1 MWVGCRLRRAQSP
14 ETGYQKLSNQPKH
27 GGSLPLSHQM
37 NRVLK
42 SQFDLSPAKRALM
55 KSMVD
60 AECVNDSRA
69 GRIPKIKRSDP
80 VPASFAQRRLWFL
93 DQLEAG
99 QCLYNMPVARC
110 LKGRLDIAA
119 LEHSLAEIVRRHET
133 LRTSFVP
140 LEGEPMQVISDPQP
154 FHLPLTDLSHLTATE
169 REHEAR
175 QQVIDEA
182 KQVFDLA
189 EGPLFR
195 ARLLKLAD
203 DEHLLLLTLHHIVSD
218 GWSMG
223 VLFQELSALY
233 NAYTRGAASPL
244 QELDV
249 QYADYSAW
257 QRESLQ
263 GEALDA
269 QLSYWKQQL
278 LDAPP
283 VLELPTDAP
292 RPALQSYKGATQS
305 FSLPAELSQQ
315 LKALSQREGVTLY
328 MTLLGAFQILLGR
341 YSGQDDIVVGTPS
354 AGRDR
359 VEVQPL
365 IGFFVNTLVIR
376 TKLLRNLTLDELLQQ
391 VKNTVLDAQAHQDV
405 PFERLVE
412 ELQPDRSLS
421 YQPMFQSMFQLQN
434 ASRDEWTLD
443 GLQCSSFFREGR
455 DVANFDLSL
464 AMSDAPPEL
473 TGVIEYSTEL
483 FERTTIDRLIGH
495 FQTLLTNIVAYPQH
509 AISDLAM
516 VKESE
521 QRQLLV
527 EWNDT
532 AREFALGHGVAD
544 LFEQQAVRTP
554 EKVAVAFEEHTLS
567 YTELNERAN
576 QLAHYLRQ
584 QDIGPESMVGIL
596 LQRSPEMVV
605 CLLAT
610 LKTGAAYLPLDPAYP
625 VERLSFMLLDAGVRV
640 LLTEQSLKSLVPDF
654 PGRKFC
660 VDTEWESLREFSGAN
675 LQPLTSA
682 DNLAYVIYTSGSTG
696 TPKGVAITHGSL
708 ANYVVTAA
716 EEFKL
721 KAADRVLQFASLSF
735 DTSAEEIYPCLIRG
749 ATLVLRTDSMINSA
763 ADFLRAC
770 EKQYITV
777 LNLPT
782 AYWHELAAALDAND
796 VSIPASMRLVIVGGE
811 KALPERLASWWQHVD
826 PSVQLK
832 NGYGPTEG
840 TIVTTFSNLKK
851 NDGVAREVSI
861 GRAIANTQVYV
872 LDGSEQPV
880 PVGVPGEMYIG
891 GAGLARGYLNLPA
904 LTAERFVPNPFS
916 SVPGSRLFRT
926 GDRIAHSGDGNLE
939 FRGRLDNQTKIRGF
953 RVEPGEIETLLRQ
966 SEQVRDAVV
975 VVKSD
980 NEGEKRL
987 LAYVVLKDDSRLS
1000 ASELRSFVAEHLP
1013 LYMVPSAFVILDK
1026 LPLKTN
1032 RKVDVQALPDPQ
1044 SYFAETGNYEAP
1056 RTTVEETLCEIWS
1069 EVLRV
1074 HRVGINDNFFE
1085 LGGHSL
1091 LAGRIT
1097 ARARESFG
1105 VELPIRSLFEAPTV
1119 SLLAP
1124 KLEQLK
1130 EISEQ
1135 DVASSMP
1142 VRPRGDGNLGQL
1154 LAQIAQFSE
1163 DEVRS
1168 MLAGE
1173 IHI

>member
-1 MWVGCRLRRAQSP
+1 MQQA
-14 ETGYQKLSNQPKH
+14 
-27 GGSLPLSHQM
+27 
-37 NRVLK
+37 LK

-55 KSMVD
+55 KSMID
-60 AECVNDSRA
+60 AECAKNSQA
-69 GRIPKIKRSDP
+69 ERIPKAKRSDP

-99 QCLYNMPVARC
+99 QSLYNMPIARR
-110 LKGRLDIAA
+110 LKGSLDVAA
-119 LEHSLAEIVRRHET
+119 LEKSFAEIVRRHET
-133 LRTSFVP
+133 LRTSFVAV
-140 LEGEPMQVISDPQP
+140 EGEPVQVISDPQP
-154 FHLPLTDLSHLTATE
+154 FRLPLTDLSHLSATE

-175 QQVIDEA
+175 QQAIYEA
-182 KQVFDLA
+182 KQVFDLT
-189 EGPLFR
+189 GGSLFR

-203 DEHLLLLTLHHIVSD
+203 DDHLLLLTLHHIVSD

-233 NAYTRGAASPL
+233 NAYSRGAVSPL
-244 QELDV
+244 PELDV
-249 QYADYSAW
+249 QYADYSTW
-257 QRESLQ
+257 QRELLQ
-263 GEALDA
+263 GDVLDE

-278 LDAPP
+278 LDAPR

-292 RPALQSYKGATQS
+292 RPAVQSYKGATES
-305 FSLPAELSQQ
+305 FSLPVELSQQ
-315 LKALSQREGVTLY
+315 LKALAQREGVSLY
-328 MTLLGAFQILLGR
+328 MTLLAAFHVLLGK
-341 YSGQDDIVVGTPS
+341 YTGQEDVLVGTPS

-376 TKLLRNLTLDELLQQ
+376 TKLFSKLTFCELVQQ
-391 VKNTVLDAQAHQDV
+391 VKNTVLDAQSHGDL

-412 ELQPDRSLS
+412 ELHPERSLS

-434 ASRDEWTLD
+434 AARDEWKLE
-443 GLQCSSFFREGR
+443 GLQCSSFFRDGR

-464 AMSDAPPEL
+464 TIWDAKPGL
-473 TGVIEYSTEL
+473 TGTFEYSTEL
-483 FERTTIDRLIGH
+483 FGPATIERLIGH
-495 FQTLLTNIVAYPQH
+495 FQTLLENVVAHPQH
-509 AISDLAM
+509 TISDLAI
-516 VKESE
+516 VDETE
-521 QRQLLV
+521 RRQLLV

-532 AREFALGHGVAD
+532 GREFALGHGVAD
-544 LFEQQAVRTP
+544 LFEQQAARTP
-554 EKVAVAFEEHTLS
+554 EKVAVVFEDQTLS
-567 YTELNERAN
+567 YSELNARAN
-576 QLAHYLRQ
+576 RLAHHLRQ
-584 QDIGPESMVGIL
+584 QGIGPESMVGIL
-596 LQRSPEMVV
+596 LHRSPEMVV

-625 VERLSFMLLDAGVRV
+625 VERLSFMMLDAGVRV
-640 LLTEQSLKSLVPDF
+640 LLTEQSLNALLPQF
-654 PGRKFC
+654 PGHKFC
-660 VDTEWESLREFSGAN
+660 VDTEWKSLRQLSETN
-675 LQPLTSA
+675 PQPLNSA

-696 TPKGVAITHGSL
+696 SPKGVAITHGSL

-749 ATLVLRTDSMINSA
+749 ATLVLRTDAMINSA
-763 ADFLRAC
+763 AGFLRAC
-770 EKQYITV
+770 EKKYITV

-782 AYWHELAAALDAND
+782 AYWHELAAALETND

-811 KALPERLASWWQHVD
+811 KALPERLATWWQHVD

-840 TIVTTFSNLKK
+840 TIVTTFSSLKK
-851 NDGVAREVSI
+851 NDDGAREVSI

-880 PVGVPGEMYIG
+880 PIGVPGELYIG
-891 GAGLARGYLNLPA
+891 GVGLARGYLNLPA

-916 SVPGSRLFRT
+916 SSPGSRLFRT
-926 GDRIAHSGDGNLE
+926 GDRIAHSGNGNLQ
-939 FRGRLDNQTKIRGF
+939 FRGRVDNQTKIRGF
-953 RVEPGEIETLLRQ
+953 RVEPGEIETLLRR

-975 VVKSD
+975 VVKTD
-980 NEGEKRL
+980 DEGEKRL
-987 LAYVVLKDDSRLS
+987 FAYVVLKDDARLS
-1000 ASELRSFVAEHLP
+1000 SSELRSFVAEHLP

-1032 RKVDVQALPDPQ
+1032 RKVDLQALPDPP

-1056 RTTVEETLCEIWS
+1056 RTPVEERLCEIWA

-1074 HRVGINDNFFE
+1074 DRVGINDNFFD

-1097 ARARESFG
+1097 ARARDSFG
-1105 VELPIRSLFEAPTV
+1105 VELPMRSLFEAPTI

-1124 KLEQLK
+1124 RVEQLK
-1130 EISEQ
+1130 EISNQ
-1135 DVASSMP
+1135 DAGLSMR
-1142 VRPRGDGNLGQL
+1142 VHPRGDGNLAQL
-1154 LAQIAQFSE
+1154 LAQISQLSE
-1163 DEVRS
+1163 EDVRS
-1168 MLAGE
+1168 MLAAQS
-1173 IHI
+1173 H